1 MYAPRSSHLPTA
13 LLTGELILSAEQR
26 STMYKVATALN
37 HKDERWRLGYT
48 GKDQFLTNVDGDLK
62 MMPDSSSPGQKW
74 LLTGE
79 GCLKNG
85 TGLYLTACPDKS
97 LKFLP
102 RSAA

>member
-1 MYAPRSSHLPTA
+1 MPA
-13 LLTGELILSAEQR
+13 Q
-26 STMYKVATALN
+26 MYKIATALN
-37 HKDERWRLGYT
+37 FKGNRRISGYT
-48 GKDQFLTNVDGDLK
+48 GEDQFLTNVDGYLK
-62 MMPDSSSPGQKW
+62 LMPDSSSPGQEW

-79 GCLKNG
+79 GCLQNG